1 MVAVEGMVRLG
12 SGTRTVRTI
21 DVAFRFRSEFAM
33 ADVDSSLGIDTGDD
47 DLKGIAK
54 MADIL
59 NLLDSVPSEFR
70 NVAEGISVPKEID
83 KAAVAF
89 NADNLSIKDITDFG
103 DTRDIPD
110 PVVGLIDG
118 LVMDGIKDDT
128 AIIVDINLNIVVAIG
143 NDTIDNLALRS
154 DDFTDFVG
162 FDVELL
168 PL

>member
-12 SGTRTVRTI
+12 SWTRTVRAV

-33 ADVDSSLGIDTGDD
+33 TDVDSSLGIDTSDD

-59 NLLDSVPSEFR
+59 DLLDSVPSEFG

-103 DTRDIPD
+103 DTCDIPD